1 MAKMKTTC
9 LLTVVLA
16 ITGLASCVRTPPGPK
31 IDPAL
36 ASLIPPDTTLLAGAR
51 LDKLQETSIYK
62 KNLANRPVPLIDDF
76 PKQIGLQVKR
86 KDLWELLLIS
96 DGKQSVVLGR
106 GKFADEAEPRIER
119 PGAQRFAYK
128 GFNLVGDEREA
139 VLLLSPSVIGVGPT
153 AALRS
158 LIDNKGKSSGPPSN
172 LADQLKEMPAEAI
185 FWAVYGGG
193 VTKLPF
199 DAPGDMAN
207 VNKIIAS
214 IQSGSIY
221 LDLRAGVN
229 GLAMGNCGSDQDA
242 KGLYDALRGLTGLAR
257 LAIPKDKPEAG
268 RLLDGL
274 RVTQDSHKV
283 SLHIEEPEELV
294 DPLLNLWLG
303 RAN

>member
-1 MAKMKTTC
+1 MRITC
-9 LLTVVLA
+9 LPILVLA
-16 ITGLASCVRTPPGPK
+16 VSGCVRTPPGPK

-51 LDKLQETSIYK
+51 LDKLQETPIYK

-76 PKQIGLQVKR
+76 PKQIGLNVRRQ
-86 KDLWELLLIS
+86 DLWELLLIS

-139 VLLLSPSVIGVGPT
+139 VLLVSPSVIGIGPT
-153 AALRS
+153 PALRS
-158 LIDNKGKSSGPPSN
+158 LIDNKGKSNGPPSN
-172 LADQLKEMPAEAI
+172 LAMQLKDMPAESI

-199 DAPGDMAN
+199 NAPGDMAN
-207 VNKIIAS
+207 INKIIAS

-229 GLAMGNCGSDQDA
+229 GLATGNCGSDQDA
-242 KGLYDALRGLTGLAR
+242 KSLYDALRGLTGLAR
-257 LAIPKDKPEAG
+257 FAIPKDKPEEG

-283 SLHIEEPEELV
+283 NIHIDEPEELV